1 MNMVELRQPS
11 ARRLTLYTVI
21 AACIWSLLFVS
32 FLVHDYLRER
42 ERDRDTALAA
52 ARVVVQ
58 RDGQW
63 IAAICDRLH
72 VSATQPSEKRT
83 PGVGS
88 ERVTASTPAQLHPL
102 SVRDLVDVMNQ
113 PVGTPLSVAMHYAST
128 DQGPDEE
135 ARDAWDQ
142 ASLQRIRQGER
153 EVYEEY
159 QTSDTTFLRLMAV
172 LDAESLCV
180 SSHGQQQG
188 ATGALIGAL
197 SVAVP
202 IRGIHSAG
210 EVHSVDDAVRFAA
223 VWLFGMMILFLTRSR
238 AKARLDER
246 ERVQA
251 ALEESNR
258 RYERIVST
266 EHVGIW
272 ELDEQANTLFVNRRM
287 AAMLGYTTEEMLGR
301 SMFEFLGDEDRG
313 QAARNF
319 ERRMQGIEEQHEL
332 CVRRRDG
339 SPLWTLVSTRVVLDE
354 QGHFKG
360 TLGIITDISDRKR
373 IEDNLKTSEELLRML
388 VESTDDVITMQDLD
402 GRYLYFNGAT
412 TRYGVTESEIVQRRP
427 QELFDPET
435 AKAIMDR
442 VREVAETG
450 ESLEHEFRLHWRGEE
465 MWLQSRLYPV
475 RYASGQVRAVSTF
488 SRNIT
493 QQKQAQEKLREA
505 QERLKIE
512 NLRAR
517 IAADLHDDIGST
529 LSSTSIF
536 AAMLRRQMP
545 ARKGQKK
552 ELLARIEKNLVEVQE
567 SLYDIIWSVNPENDS
582 LEDIIL
588 KMQEYAREV
597 MDVQGIVLHLNLPAA
612 GASQQVPMAG
622 RRLMYL
628 VFKEAVNN
636 VVRHSRCTEATL
648 SVSVTKEAVTITVSD
663 NGRGFDPDKA
673 ARGNGLSNMR
683 HRARSIGG
691 TLEIRSGPGIGT
703 AVRLRIPIA

>member
-1 MNMVELRQPS
+1 
-11 ARRLTLYTVI
+11 
-21 AACIWSLLFVS
+21 
-32 FLVHDYLRER
+32 
-42 ERDRDTALAA
+42 
-52 ARVVVQ
+52 
-58 RDGQW
+58 
-63 IAAICDRLH
+63 
-72 VSATQPSEKRT
+72 
-83 PGVGS
+83 
-88 ERVTASTPAQLHPL
+88 
-102 SVRDLVDVMNQ
+102 
-113 PVGTPLSVAMHYAST
+113 
-128 DQGPDEE
+128 
-135 ARDAWDQ
+135 
-142 ASLQRIRQGER
+142 
-153 EVYEEY
+153 
-159 QTSDTTFLRLMAV
+159 
-172 LDAESLCV
+172 
-180 SSHGQQQG
+180 
-188 ATGALIGAL
+188 
-197 SVAVP
+197 
-202 IRGIHSAG
+202 
-210 EVHSVDDAVRFAA
+210 
-223 VWLFGMMILFLTRSR
+223 
-238 AKARLDER
+238 
-246 ERVQA
+246 
-251 ALEESNR
+251 
-258 RYERIVST
+258 
-266 EHVGIW
+266 
-272 ELDEQANTLFVNRRM
+272 
-287 AAMLGYTTEEMLGR
+287 
-301 SMFEFLGDEDRG
+301 
-313 QAARNF
+313 
-319 ERRMQGIEEQHEL
+319 
-332 CVRRRDG
+332 
-339 SPLWTLVSTRVVLDE
+339 
-354 QGHFKG
+354 
-360 TLGIITDISDRKR
+360 
-373 IEDNLKTSEELLRML
+373 
-388 VESTDDVITMQDLD
+388 
-402 GRYLYFNGAT
+402 
-412 TRYGVTESEIVQRRP
+412 
-427 QELFDPET
+427 
-435 AKAIMDR
+435 
-442 VREVAETG
+442 
-450 ESLEHEFRLHWRGEE
+450 

-536 AAMLRRQMP
+536 AAMLRKQMP

-588 KMQEYAREV
+588 KMQDYAREV